1 MQLKNE
7 IYSLFKEKVPAIL
20 PILKTGLVLDKDCEL
35 TQLRSLMRSKD
46 FNQVNCLWM
55 ELNDSFP
62 ADIFWNV
69 KACLVFKKVVLG
81 IAVLDSHQYSQHI
94 DKSIVKEM
102 KIRIWENV
110 NSCLKIYKQHLNNK
124 NGNNNQISS
133 ETMNENDFN
142 NIKDNE
148 NQTDFVKGLKSE
160 FNVEQFISQMEEQF
174 LRFEQEILNVEL
186 INVKTDSDIESAQ
199 LQAYLKQ
206 LDSICRD
213 DVLNEAI
220 KRDRR
225 EVLDLFTK

>member
-1 MQLKNE
+1 
-7 IYSLFKEKVPAIL
+7 
-20 PILKTGLVLDKDCEL
+20 
-35 TQLRSLMRSKD
+35 
-46 FNQVNCLWM
+46 
-55 ELNDSFP
+55 
-62 ADIFWNV
+62 
-69 KACLVFKKVVLG
+69 
-81 IAVLDSHQYSQHI
+81 
-94 DKSIVKEM
+94 
-102 KIRIWENV
+102 
-110 NSCLKIYKQHLNNK
+110 
-124 NGNNNQISS
+124 
-133 ETMNENDFN
+133 MNENDIN
-142 NIKDNE
+142 NKDNH
-148 NQTDFVKGLKSE
+148 TDFVKGLKSE